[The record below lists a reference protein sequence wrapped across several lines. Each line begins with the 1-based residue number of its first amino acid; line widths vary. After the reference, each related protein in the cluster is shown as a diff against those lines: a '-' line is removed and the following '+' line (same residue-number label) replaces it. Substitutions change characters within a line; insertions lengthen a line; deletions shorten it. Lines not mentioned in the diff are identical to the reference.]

1 MSKAEPSPTGPA
13 VPESIR
19 VAHVLREQIIDG
31 MRLPGAKL
39 VERELAVEL
48 GISRVP
54 VREALRALAAEG
66 LVIPRPNSWM
76 TVREFSSRDIE
87 ELFQVRTALDPL
99 AFRLAAEQAAEQ
111 AGQDGLARLKHALD
125 SEQGSS
131 SSGAFQGAQFHS
143 VVVQIAGNALLSE
156 IWRTIESRMR
166 WLLGQNSQSGEIHS
180 DHADLYAAICA
191 GDGSGAARLASDHI
205 ETSRLYVS
213 RHLATQ

>member
-1 MSKAEPSPTGPA
+1 
-13 VPESIR
+13 
-19 VAHVLREQIIDG
+19 

-66 LVIPRPNSWM
+66 LVVPRPNSWM

-99 AFRLAAEQAAEQ
+99 AFRLAAEQAA
-111 AGQDGLARLKHALD
+111 QDGLARLKHALD
-125 SEQGSS
+125 AEQGSS
-131 SSGAFQGAQFHS
+131 SSGAFQGAEFHS

-166 WLLGQNSQSGEIHS
+166 WLLGQNTQSGEIHS
-180 DHADLYAAICA
+180 DHVDLYAAICA

-205 ETSRLYVS
+205 EISRLYVS